1 MSESFA
7 VATSGVEMLRA
18 FTSQINAERALL
30 AKFDLNAYLM
40 AGKSY
45 FGVLI
50 VNKD

>member
-1 MSESFA
+1 
-7 VATSGVEMLRA
+7 VLRA
-18 FTSQINAERALL
+18 FTRLIAAERALL

-50 VNKD
+50 VNMD